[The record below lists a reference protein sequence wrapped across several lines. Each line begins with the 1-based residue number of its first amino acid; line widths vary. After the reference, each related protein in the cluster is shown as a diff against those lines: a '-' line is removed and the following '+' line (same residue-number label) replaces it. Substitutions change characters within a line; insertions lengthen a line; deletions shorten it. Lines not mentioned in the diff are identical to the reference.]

1 MGNNI
6 SFRKNENYS
15 SKLNLVFLVSINM
28 HSKIK
33 DDPIC
38 LLLTDFSEI
47 ESISKTKKFFRFL
60 HYNKDKVH
68 QILYN
73 EDTNI
78 QIDDDFKENH
88 LAGNF
93 YLCSLIEDNYEII
106 NYNYTFTYIK
116 ALNEQKK
123 DENNKYYNLIIS
135 KEILELIKNYKDSE
149 IEDESIE
156 DELSQI
162 EKQNIDYITN
172 NINILNE
179 IGLDLNVN
187 SFIEMKIG
195 ELYTKIIISLIKNDK
210 LTDFAIS
217 NNIYEQLNLQYID
230 IPFEENNSLENILE
244 VLNSKNPY
252 IQKYIII
259 NFDDIYNQKK
269 IMFFYILLKYIFKCP
284 LYVYNIPLLL
294 DTRKAIIPFLK
305 SEKFKKF
312 ISKIKENEDDAKIEF
327 VVKKL
332 GDLDYELAITI
343 NERSTFLYSNLDM
356 DKNSQSQYLKENNNE
371 RILDE
376 VNNEN
381 INNNFENYNLRKI
394 YFFSPNNEGK
404 IVIDKENQKYIENG
418 IVVKD
423 KLAKSNGNNILE
435 KENYKLKNCYQ
446 DVYIYLNNYYSCLK
460 QTQLKSSYDF
470 NLIIYFQ
477 EQNNQV
483 VAHFICSDSRSGK
496 NDVRESDILVNK
508 SNELIGFQKI
518 INHICTEYENVNT
531 NIINPNLNITS
542 DKSLSQD
549 TIKINNINNISNI
562 ESKNNFLL
570 DNEDK
575 NKNKNEE
582 QNKRQELIN
591 EIIPKDYLDFKL
603 SEFKRIIYKHK
614 ESMKFFLHL
623 KDGYYL
629 SCGNDSD
636 IVLYD
641 ENLNVIKTIPNLEDI
656 LYYITEK
663 DSNNNKYIELIAC
676 CLKNIYLIS
685 INKQNDYNHTA
696 KKYQIPKC
704 TTLFCYNIGDNYII
718 SGNGLTV
725 NILKLFDDNLD
736 EKKMM
741 RYSNTTHKTGIQIDN
756 ENIAM
761 ISNSLLP
768 GGENKISIFNIYS
781 NELTHEITDNISPTL
796 SENCACIMKLKDGAQ
811 YLLVG
816 NKKIT
821 NNEKNGISITNLDL
835 NREELKT
842 NFYDTKNFQV
852 YCLCQIILNQK
863 NGSKSK
869 YIRTN
874 FFFAGGFE
882 PEKKI
887 GMVILYQLS
896 DEKNLHIKFIQVLET
911 EEENNEYEESM
922 NKSMNNSYSKDE
934 IINKSMDSN
943 NIVRTG
949 EINQSIE
956 YPEKNCKSN
965 NSSKLILN
973 DSRED
978 NNSSQMSDNNSS
990 ENNNSISK
998 EFYKKAPDKN
1008 RNNEVCKIGLD
1019 KDKFYGFKMPVNTI
1033 TQNDNTGEIIITTI
1047 DGGVYLFSEPNLSFY
1062 MNKDE

>member
-15 SKLNLVFLVSINM
+15 SKLNLAFLVSINM

-78 QIDDDFKENH
+78 QIDNDFKENH

-149 IEDESIE
+149 IQDESIE

-259 NFDDIYNQKK
+259 NFDDIYSPKK

-305 SEKFKKF
+305 SEQFKKF

-332 GDLDYELAITI
+332 GDLNCELAITI

-381 INNNFENYNLRKI
+381 INNNIETYNLRKI

-483 VAHFICSDSRSGK
+483 VAHFICSDS
-496 NDVRESDILVNK
+496 
-508 SNELIGFQKI
+508 FQ
-518 INHICTEYENVNT
+518 
-531 NIINPNLNITS
+531 
-542 DKSLSQD
+542 
-549 TIKINNINNISNI
+549 
-562 ESKNNFLL
+562 
-570 DNEDK
+570 
-575 NKNKNEE
+575 
-582 QNKRQELIN
+582 
-591 EIIPKDYLDFKL
+591 
-603 SEFKRIIYKHK
+603 
-614 ESMKFFLHL
+614 
-623 KDGYYL
+623 
-629 SCGNDSD
+629 
-636 IVLYD
+636 
-641 ENLNVIKTIPNLEDI
+641 
-656 LYYITEK
+656 
-663 DSNNNKYIELIAC
+663 
-676 CLKNIYLIS
+676 
-685 INKQNDYNHTA
+685 
-696 KKYQIPKC
+696 
-704 TTLFCYNIGDNYII
+704 
-718 SGNGLTV
+718 
-725 NILKLFDDNLD
+725 
-736 EKKMM
+736 
-741 RYSNTTHKTGIQIDN
+741 
-756 ENIAM
+756 
-761 ISNSLLP
+761 
-768 GGENKISIFNIYS
+768 
-781 NELTHEITDNISPTL
+781 
-796 SENCACIMKLKDGAQ
+796 
-811 YLLVG
+811 
-816 NKKIT
+816 
-821 NNEKNGISITNLDL
+821 
-835 NREELKT
+835 
-842 NFYDTKNFQV
+842 
-852 YCLCQIILNQK
+852 
-863 NGSKSK
+863 
-869 YIRTN
+869 
-874 FFFAGGFE
+874 
-882 PEKKI
+882 
-887 GMVILYQLS
+887 
-896 DEKNLHIKFIQVLET
+896 
-911 EEENNEYEESM
+911 
-922 NKSMNNSYSKDE
+922 
-934 IINKSMDSN
+934 
-943 NIVRTG
+943 
-949 EINQSIE
+949 
-956 YPEKNCKSN
+956 
-965 NSSKLILN
+965 
-973 DSRED
+973 
-978 NNSSQMSDNNSS
+978 
-990 ENNNSISK
+990 
-998 EFYKKAPDKN
+998 
-1008 RNNEVCKIGLD
+1008 
-1019 KDKFYGFKMPVNTI
+1019 
-1033 TQNDNTGEIIITTI
+1033 
-1047 DGGVYLFSEPNLSFY
+1047 
-1062 MNKDE
+1062 